1 MDNSWHHFCFTWRS
15 DTGNTR
21 LFADGS
27 LRVDETS
34 IAVGQTIAANGVF
47 NLGKKSDNN
56 KAFFGSMSGVNIWST
71 ALSGYAIS
79 AMAKGTGYEI
89 GDVLA
94 WDALNESTIHGGV
107 VVQPTDHI
115 KSKGKVHAKHP

>member
-1 MDNSWHHFCFTWRS
+1 MDNSWHHFCAWWKGP
-15 DTGNTR
+15 TGRTKIH
-21 LFADGS
+21 ADGS
-27 LRVDETS
+27 VRIDKKY
-34 IAVGQTIAANGVF
+34 IQVGATIAANGVF
-47 NLGKKSDNN
+47 TLGKNPDSGNT
-56 KAFFGSMSGVNIWST
+56 FFGSMSGVNIWST

-115 KSKGKVHAKHP
+115 KSKGKVHAKQP